1 MTWLGTSGE
10 IPFPLS
16 LLRKVTYITV
26 TWILEQSG
34 LFFFYEKFLEKLRG
48 NPFGLFQW
56 KARNTYMNFNMNEK

>member
-34 LFFFYEKFLEKLRG
+34 FFFLR
-48 NPFGLFQW
+48 
-56 KARNTYMNFNMNEK
+56 EVS